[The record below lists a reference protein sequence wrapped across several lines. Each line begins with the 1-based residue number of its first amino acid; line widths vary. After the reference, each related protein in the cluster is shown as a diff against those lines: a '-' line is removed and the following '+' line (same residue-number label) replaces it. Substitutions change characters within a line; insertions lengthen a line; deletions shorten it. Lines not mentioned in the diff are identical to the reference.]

1 MQKGG
6 YFVRTFASSQESQQ
20 TDDGEDFDDERIK
33 EVSPYP
39 TCAVSHTTS
48 PTLAVLLQEFSKIKS
63 STWMQKK
70 LDKTTSDLGKLMQQH
85 ESSKKALIA
94 PVKEMMNLYPERKK
108 ALTLM
113 SGLLSDACTDS
124 DLREMFIEAG
134 NVLKSQVKMV
144 ESIQDNMKVI
154 QIGNMCLEEK
164 KAEEAS
170 VRKQSSSAMSAAA
183 ALISGVSSSKK
194 ARRK

>member
-1 MQKGG
+1 
-6 YFVRTFASSQESQQ
+6 
-20 TDDGEDFDDERIK
+20 
-33 EVSPYP
+33 
-39 TCAVSHTTS
+39 
-48 PTLAVLLQEFSKIKS
+48 
-63 STWMQKK
+63 MQKK
-70 LDKTTSDLGKLMQQH
+70 IDKTTNDLSKLMQQH

-94 PVKEMMNLYPERKK
+94 PVKEMINLYPERKK

-113 SGLLSDACTDS
+113 SGLLSDACTDG

-144 ESIQDNMKVI
+144 ENIQDNMKVI
-154 QIGNMCLEEK
+154 QIGNMCLEKK

-170 VRKQSSSAMSAAA
+170 VRGQSSSAMSAAA